1 MFLINQD
8 CFGVCEQTG
17 KQIKFHEC
25 EEILVI
31 DELPHD
37 YYLIQHNGRRV
48 NIEQKYV
55 TEVEDINEMID

>member
-8 CFGVCEQTG
+8 CFAVCEETK
-17 KQIKFHEC
+17 KQIKFYEN

-37 YYLIQHNGRRV
+37 YYLIQHNGRTLT
-48 NIEQKYV
+48 IEQKFV
-55 TEVEDINEMID
+55 TEVED